1 VREPAP
7 TFDVQPTVPGGPA
20 LRSHLPL
27 IVGPEGADAVLGV
40 IALAHHRPLDTQGRL
55 LLEATADLAA
65 VAIQLERD
73 TLTERPASPA

>member
-1 VREPAP
+1 VREPSP

-27 IVGPEGADAVLGV
+27 IIATEGADAVLGV
-40 IALAHHRPLDTQGRL
+40 LALAHHDPLDAEARL
-55 LLEATADLAA
+55 LLEATANLAA
-65 VAIQLERD
+65 VAVQLGRV